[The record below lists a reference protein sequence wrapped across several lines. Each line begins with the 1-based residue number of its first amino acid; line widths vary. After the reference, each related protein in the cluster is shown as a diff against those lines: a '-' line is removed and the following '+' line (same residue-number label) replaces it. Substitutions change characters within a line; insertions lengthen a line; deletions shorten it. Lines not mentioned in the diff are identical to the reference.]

1 MLRACQNKKSQLSY
15 QYLQN
20 KLPHALLISGI
31 PGSGQLE
38 LSSWLI
44 NLLICQS
51 PVKSSESFSNQNIL
65 EACGYCKTCTL
76 RKSSN
81 YPDHLFFN
89 DDSKTLGVDDIRAGN
104 RFLEK
109 TAQLG
114 GVKTIYI
121 PDAERL
127 TIAAANALL
136 KTLEEPSKNSFI
148 VLSTNDL
155 DKILPT
161 IISRCAVFSLKA
173 VVDISSLDYLDSVSI
188 KSKLLSVNI
197 DSSQGNNHL
206 VNVSQLVELTNEKT
220 FIAFKIFYDHYI
232 AFIHH
237 ESAEHEMLNQ
247 LLTNE
252 NSFRWLEQITSNL
265 LRKHYLDDDKTI
277 TILHDV
283 PELVLA
289 KIYQTIIDSNKLLKS
304 HLQTNRQFV
313 AEKLV
318 MAVNTIIRPLF

>member
-1 MLRACQNKKSQLSY
+1 MLSTCHDDKLQLSY

-20 KLPHALLISGI
+20 KVPHALLVSGI
-31 PGSGQLE
+31 SGSGQVE

-51 PVKSSESFSNQNIL
+51 PVKSNENTSNKTIL
-65 EACGYCKTCTL
+65 EACGYCKACTL
-76 RKSSN
+76 QKNGN
-81 YPDHLFFN
+81 YPDHLVLN
-89 DDSKTLGVDDIRAGN
+89 DNSKTLGVDDIRAGN

-173 VVDISSLDYLDSVSI
+173 IVDISTLDSHDLVSI
-188 KSKLLSVNI
+188 KSKLTSVNLDI
-197 DSSQGNNHL
+197 IQGNN
-206 VNVSQLVELTNEKT
+206 NVVSVLQLTELTDEK
-220 FIAFKIFYDHYI
+220 AFNAYKIFYDHYI
-232 AFIHH
+232 DFLNN
-237 ESAEHEMLNQ
+237 ETAEQEMFKQ
-247 LLTNE
+247 LLSNE

-265 LRKHYLDDDKTI
+265 LRKRYLNDDKTN
-277 TILHDV
+277 TILRNV
-283 PELVLA
+283 SELVLV

-318 MAVNTIIRPLF
+318 MSVNSIIRPLL